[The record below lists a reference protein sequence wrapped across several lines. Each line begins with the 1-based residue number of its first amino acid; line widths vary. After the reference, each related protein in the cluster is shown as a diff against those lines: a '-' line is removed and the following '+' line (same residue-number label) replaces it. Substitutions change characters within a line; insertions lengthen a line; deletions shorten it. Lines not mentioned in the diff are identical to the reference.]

1 MIHVMSV
8 LLVVLQIMKNGND
21 GGDDDDDEIL
31 GVTSIEWNK
40 FTDSYIALCT
50 DTYGGIYLARASTNS
65 LETWPVFRKSD
76 DNVKRVADHE
86 TSCSSCYN

>member
-21 GGDDDDDEIL
+21 GDDDDDDEIL

-50 DTYGGIYLARASTNS
+50 DTYGGIYLARASTN
-65 LETWPVFRKSD
+65 
-76 DNVKRVADHE
+76 VAGVQKVRRQCE
-86 TSCSSCYN
+86 EGC